1 VIELNAS
8 GPVLWVYHDCR
19 GARPP
24 TSHTTESSRCAAAV
38 RRRAPVL
45 GTSVTVN
52 SVSLSLSESLVSAG
66 LSLPVLRLVSR
77 SRISVRPAARL
88 SCLSVP
94 LSVSGGS
101 RGRCLQVSSS
111 SPAPAGISESV
122 TRVCRCHSLCLTS
135 GRRLSGCL
143 SGSVPPSLPQ
153 ALPESPSESPAPG
166 PASHRGTGTAS
177 EG

>member
-1 VIELNAS
+1 LNAS

-24 TSHTTESSRCAAAV
+24 AGHTTESSRCAAAV

-52 SVSLSLSESLVSAG
+52 SVSLSLSESLISAG
-66 LSLPVLRLVSR
+66 LSLPVLVSR
-77 SRISVRPAARL
+77 SRISVRPAAL
-88 SCLSVP
+88 VSFCASQCLRRQP
-94 LSVSGGS
+94 
-101 RGRCLQVSSS
+101 RPVSSS
-111 SPAPAGISESV
+111 FKPPAGISESV
-122 TRVCRCHSLCLTS
+122 TRVCRCHSLFLTS
-135 GRRLSGCL
+135 GRRRLSGCL